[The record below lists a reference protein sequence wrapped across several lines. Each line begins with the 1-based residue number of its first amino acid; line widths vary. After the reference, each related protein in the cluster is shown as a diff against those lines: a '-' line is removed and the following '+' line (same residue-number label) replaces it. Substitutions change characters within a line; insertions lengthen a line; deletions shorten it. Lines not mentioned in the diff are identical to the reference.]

1 MVQCGR
7 DVVPA
12 EAMAPSSAL
21 YLNAQDCTLGF
32 HPSLGFLSVLAGKD
46 LVRGVAGRALL
57 VGLSCSSYYDNDP

>member
-12 EAMAPSSAL
+12 EAMAPSSAV

-32 HPSLGFLSVLAGKD
+32 PPITRFPACASREGPGGRRCWPCSPGRTFLFFIL
-46 LVRGVAGRALL
+46 
-57 VGLSCSSYYDNDP
+57 